1 MLSASPAIPT
11 WSADEVR
18 SFINA
23 RTPEAY
29 ALLDVRQPAEFDE
42 GHLPGAQLLPLDQ
55 LPDRLE
61 ELGKGRQVVV
71 YCRRGAR
78 GAAAAA
84 VLLGAGFT
92 QVRNLEG
99 GIEAWNG
106 ETVPGLPDAGD
117 SWFVGQGDLAALIGR
132 AWSFEE
138 GAKLFYQAAA
148 AMLDGPA
155 VPMFEDLARAEVQHA
170 DALARLGLKLCG
182 EGFTLP
188 EGRPEQMEG
197 GADLNSA
204 LSWLEGKDG
213 RSIMEYALALET
225 IAYDRYVQL
234 LRRAEDPAAA
244 KVFRMLADGERLH
257 LKQILDVFEGC
268 F

>member
-11 WSADEVR
+11 WSPDELR
-18 SFINA
+18 SFIDA
-23 RTPEAY
+23 RAPEAY
-29 ALLDVRQPAEFDE
+29 VLLDVRQPAEFDE

-55 LPDRLE
+55 LPDRLD

-84 VLLGAGFT
+84 VLLGAGFEK
-92 QVRNLEG
+92 VRNLEG

-106 ETVPGLPDAGD
+106 QTVAGLPDAGD
-117 SWFVGQGDLAALIGR
+117 AWFVGEGELAELIRR
-132 AWSFEE
+132 AWSFEQ
-138 GAKLFYQAAA
+138 GAELFYSAAA
-148 AMLDGPA
+148 ERVSGPA

-170 DALARLGLKLCG
+170 DSLARLGRKLCG
-182 EGFTLP
+182 DDFALP
-188 EGRPEQMEG
+188 AGRPTQMEG
-197 GADLNSA
+197 GADLDSA
-204 LSWLEGKDG
+204 LRWIEGKDA
-213 RSIMEYALALET
+213 RAIMEYALALET
-225 IAYDRYVQL
+225 VAYDRYVQL
-234 LRRAEDPAAA
+234 LRRAEDPATA

-257 LKQILDVFEGC
+257 LKQILHVFEGC